1 MGFALP
7 PSFMAKTSEESAD
20 EQYIDVLLAR
30 CKVVEDIM
38 GLAYSQLTRISEL
51 AKHPQSIEISPSLFV
66 NRDNLIKAD
75 VAKLKALLMQC

>member
-20 EQYIDVLLAR
+20 QQFIDVLLAR

-38 GLAYSQLTRISEL
+38 GVEY
-51 AKHPQSIEISPSLFV
+51 KCNCV
-66 NRDNLIKAD
+66 NQTVNFCLH
-75 VAKLKALLMQC
+75 Q